1 MKKQKRENKL
11 KVACRCGH
19 VQLTAAMCAFKCEKC
34 RGFNYVDQ
42 AIQRIGKPAKFLEG
56 IRGKL
61 YGYCAECGMMK
72 LKGEKPC
79 VRCGAT
85 GITQTAPPP
94 AGRIVAL
101 CLLGHRPHVVGNL
114 FQ

>member
-11 KVACRCGH
+11 EVACRCGH

-42 AIQRIGKPAKFLEG
+42 ALQRIGKPAEFLEG

-61 YGYCAECGMMK
+61 GGYCSDCGMMK
-72 LKGEKPC
+72 IKGEKPC
-79 VRCGAT
+79 VRCGGT
-85 GITQTAPPP
+85 GLAKNAPTP
-94 AGRIVAL
+94 AGNIVAVS
-101 CLLGHRPHVVGNL
+101 LLGHRPQCVGRL
-114 FQ
+114 F